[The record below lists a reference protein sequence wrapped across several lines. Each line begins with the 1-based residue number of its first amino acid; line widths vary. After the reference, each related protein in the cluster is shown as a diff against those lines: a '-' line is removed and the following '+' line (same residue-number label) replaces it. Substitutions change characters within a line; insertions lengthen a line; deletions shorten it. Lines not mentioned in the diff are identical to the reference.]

1 MYSTYR
7 TIQNL
12 GGKRYRRDL
21 SPHPKSN
28 LNPNLE
34 SLETLGTT
42 YKTRVYATI
51 QEMLQEQLKPKEDAL
66 DGVIVATP
74 HATHYEIAKIFLE
87 ESMKRT
93 QQGLKPINILLEKP
107 MTTDVKEAYDLMNV
121 SDLDLAVVVV
131 VVWVLLTDTSTL
143 SLSLYTPTQLV
154 QEYTK
159 AERSGTFLINHSA
172 NYRQQ
177 AGRWWNRDGL
187 VRSVT
192 FRPFLRHPCRGCLT
206 TRPTGVGTNRSV
218 RPWWGMAL
226 LGANPL
232 TCWDGYTTCVVP
244 SCNPNGSIA
253 P

>member
-1 MYSTYR
+1 MTQSDVETSKKAR
-7 TIQNL
+7 VAVVGAGWWSQGWHLPHLAENEDSVVIAAVV
-12 GGKRYRRDL
+12 DL

-131 VVWVLLTDTSTL
+131 VMPQRLF
-143 SLSLYTPTQLV
+143 SL
-154 QEYTK
+154 
-159 AERSGTFLINHSA
+159 GGF
-172 NYRQQ
+172 
-177 AGRWWNRDGL
+177 
-187 VRSVT
+187 
-192 FRPFLRHPCRGCLT
+192 C
-206 TRPTGVGTNRSV
+206 
-218 RPWWGMAL
+218 
-226 LGANPL
+226 
-232 TCWDGYTTCVVP
+232 
-244 SCNPNGSIA
+244 
-253 P
+253 